1 VEPIAASFC
10 VMLVRSFLSC
20 RVLYPCV
27 SDLQRVPC
35 PTVAL
40 PLSPVVVVSIT
51 VNTVRVRPFDSCVYS
66 SDRHVAVDT
75 DVIAET
81 DSTPAAVEPDFDQD
95 FPCTILASAC
105 VLSVNLFA
113 LRCDYIFHTYN
124 YSDAPLRS

>member
-1 VEPIAASFC
+1 MDSLTLGVILRHAHSIIS
-10 VMLVRSFLSC
+10 LLSC
-20 RVLYPCV
+20 GVSCA

-35 PTVAL
+35 PTAAL

-66 SDRHVAVDT
+66 TDRHVAVGT

-81 DSTPAAVEPDFDQD
+81 DSTPAAVEPDFA
-95 FPCTILASAC
+95 CTILASAC

-113 LRCDYIFHTYN
+113 LRCDYIFHT
-124 YSDAPLRS
+124 